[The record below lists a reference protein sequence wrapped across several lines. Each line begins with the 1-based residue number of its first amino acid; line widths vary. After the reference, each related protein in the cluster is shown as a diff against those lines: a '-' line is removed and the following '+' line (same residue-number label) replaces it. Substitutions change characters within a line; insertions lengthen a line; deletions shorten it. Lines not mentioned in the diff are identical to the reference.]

1 MEAYLVG
8 LFFAGIISLIY
19 GYRWG
24 KRSINN
30 EIFEKAKQEYI
41 ELFEKNVNSSMDAV
55 LDRVDKN
62 LKKEL
67 EQLYQERNELLD
79 KLEKMN
85 KEKEKNK

>member
-30 EIFEKAKQEYI
+30 EIFEKAKQEYM
-41 ELFEKNVNSSMDAV
+41 EHFAKNVNNSMDV
-55 LDRVDKN
+55 ILDQVDEN